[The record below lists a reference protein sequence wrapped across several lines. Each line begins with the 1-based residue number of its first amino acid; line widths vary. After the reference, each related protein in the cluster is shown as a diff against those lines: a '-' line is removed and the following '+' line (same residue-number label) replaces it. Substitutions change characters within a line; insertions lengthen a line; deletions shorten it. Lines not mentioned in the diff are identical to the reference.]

1 MNKGEKIS
9 VILPVYNAEKTLKY
23 TIDSVLTQKG
33 NFELICV
40 NDASTDDS
48 LEILKSYNCYSNFK
62 IIDLEKN
69 AGVSHARNI
78 GLREATGDLIMFI
91 DADDTFPS
99 NIFSDLDRLPLDS
112 DLIIFNYKVVS
123 KLNKTFP
130 EQFTSK
136 GVRVSTEDCQNAVV
150 GLKTNSKLNTRMTS
164 VWGKVFQ
171 KNIIEANNIY
181 FDENLS
187 IGEDSI
193 FLYEYYEYSKVI
205 MYYDVIGYNYYINP
219 ASVTHTFQPKMIE
232 NDRNWQ
238 YAFEKLLE
246 KLPHN
251 QLADEYKKYSI
262 AKGILNICYLNLSY
276 KYSKYDFSKVLGSI
290 VKLFKQSPY
299 STYEFDNLD
308 LFYKKDKLILF
319 LLKNK
324 FYKIAALIL
333 YLNR

>member
-1 MNKGEKIS
+1 MG
-9 VILPVYNAEKTLKY
+9 
-23 TIDSVLTQKG
+23 
-33 NFELICV
+33 
-40 NDASTDDS
+40 
-48 LEILKSYNCYSNFK
+48 KS
-62 IIDLEKN
+62 
-69 AGVSHARNI
+69 
-78 GLREATGDLIMFI
+78 
-91 DADDTFPS
+91 
-99 NIFSDLDRLPLDS
+99 FS
-112 DLIIFNYKVVS
+112 
-123 KLNKTFP
+123 
-130 EQFTSK
+130 
-136 GVRVSTEDCQNAVV
+136 
-150 GLKTNSKLNTRMTS
+150 
-164 VWGKVFQ
+164 

-205 MYYDVIGYNYYINP
+205 MYYDVVGYNYYINP